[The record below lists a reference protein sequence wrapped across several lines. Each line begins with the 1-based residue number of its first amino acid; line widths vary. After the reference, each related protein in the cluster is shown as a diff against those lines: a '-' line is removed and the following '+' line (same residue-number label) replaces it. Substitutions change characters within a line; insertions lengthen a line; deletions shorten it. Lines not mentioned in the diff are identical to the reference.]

1 MGIITRLLNL
11 FKRRQ
16 YASAKESCN
25 IVNSMAKCKALHKKL
40 TILAHPDR
48 NASKAEIAH
57 NITSLLNENR
67 FNYQKLLELE
77 QQIKNELL

>member
-1 MGIITRLLNL
+1 
-11 FKRRQ
+11 
-16 YASAKESCN
+16 
-25 IVNSMAKCKALHKKL
+25 MAKCKALHKKL